1 MRSPDSL
8 GNYGH
13 LPEAPSNTGWETNA
27 VPVVC
32 TVMSLRSLGID
43 TVCAVGKTVYTMPG
57 GFCRKIPRISSKIL
71 RPDTVL
77 QADSKSRT
85 SRRRY
90 HEEQIPS
97 KSLPDGIDCLHCSA
111 SIHGDSSVQDRDAW
125 RHQEGRPKASCHVG
139 CIDTSAA

>member
-57 GFCRKIPRISSKIL
+57 GFYEKYRGYLLKYSAQILYYKQTATLGRVDGDTMRRKSHQNPYLMESTVFIAPLAFMEIARSRIVMLEDTRKDDPR
-71 RPDTVL
+71 P
-77 QADSKSRT
+77 A
-85 SRRRY
+85 
-90 HEEQIPS
+90 
-97 KSLPDGIDCLHCSA
+97 A
-111 SIHGDSSVQDRDAW
+111 
-125 RHQEGRPKASCHVG
+125 
-139 CIDTSAA
+139 TSAA